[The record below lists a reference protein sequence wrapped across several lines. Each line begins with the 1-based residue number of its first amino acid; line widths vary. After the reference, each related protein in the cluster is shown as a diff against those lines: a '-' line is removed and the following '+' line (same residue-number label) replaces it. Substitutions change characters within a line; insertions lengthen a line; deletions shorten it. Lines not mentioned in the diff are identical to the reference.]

1 MKGRKSHVP
10 SSGNLKTD
18 LLHLKQR
25 LSTKQI
31 VNALEVFINMF
42 ISKWLFFEHMHIRTP
57 CTHSHR
63 LCEQR
68 LEGIEDRLRN
78 VRRYTPT
85 DTDLLTFQFDRGRN
99 EAGLS
104 ILKTNLYEE
113 CVFVVVVVV
122 YMNIVVHSL

>member
-1 MKGRKSHVP
+1 
-10 SSGNLKTD
+10 
-18 LLHLKQR
+18 
-25 LSTKQI
+25 
-31 VNALEVFINMF
+31 MF
-42 ISKWLFFEHMHIRTP
+42 MSRWLCFDRVHIRTP

-99 EAGLS
+99 EAGS
-104 ILKTNLYEE
+104 FILATISMKHALLLLLWL
-113 CVFVVVVVV
+113 C
-122 YMNIVVHSL
+122 I

>member
-1 MKGRKSHVP
+1 
-10 SSGNLKTD
+10 
-18 LLHLKQR
+18 
-25 LSTKQI
+25 
-31 VNALEVFINMF
+31 MF
-42 ISKWLFFEHMHIRTP
+42 MTRWLCFEHVHIRTP

-99 EAGLS
+99 EAGS
-104 ILKTNLYEE
+104 FILATISMKHALLLLLWL
-113 CVFVVVVVV
+113 C
-122 YMNIVVHSL
+122 I